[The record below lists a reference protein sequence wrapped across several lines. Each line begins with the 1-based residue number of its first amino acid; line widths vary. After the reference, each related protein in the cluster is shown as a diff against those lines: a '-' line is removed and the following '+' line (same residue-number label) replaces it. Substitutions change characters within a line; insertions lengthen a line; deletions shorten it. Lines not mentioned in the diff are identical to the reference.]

1 VGRANNVELGLSFQ
15 LPGSKAMFSQ
25 SIRRKIVGIALGL
38 VVLMIGT
45 SILSMLMANRVGH
58 LLDELTNKYVPAY
71 GDLART
77 NVRSLERALALR
89 QMVIAKMQ
97 APPDDVAFAQRMQ
110 IYRTKDAEITEEA
123 EAARK
128 LIVSIIEDTSTPSD
142 NVALALI
149 DGRIEA
155 AVTDVR
161 QLLNDENSRLIGQL
175 EAHDFPEV
183 QRSLKRIDALRDEF
197 NQKIDQ
203 IRADML
209 AQVKASAATVMVD
222 QQRAIWITVVVTAIA
237 AILGLLFAGLVGA
250 GITRP
255 VRLLLQGTREV
266 EAGQLDR
273 PIDVVTRDEIG
284 QLTAAFNRMV
294 GQLRQKEQIR
304 RTFGRYIDPRVVEGL
319 INQSAAGTEGQR
331 RVMTVMFCDMKGFT
345 GLSEGMTPQGLVK
358 VMNRYLST
366 MSEPIRA
373 QQGIIDKY
381 IGDAIMAYWGPPFS
395 DEADEARLACLAAID
410 MMDRIGGLRK
420 ELPELLGVR
429 TIPTECDLRI
439 GIATGEALVGSI
451 GSELMMSFTVMGDT
465 VNLASRLESAN
476 KFYGTRCLVSQTT
489 IAAAA
494 QAVEAREIDRL
505 VVAGQTRSQIVF
517 EIMGRRGELSAE
529 QIALRAHYSEGL
541 AAYRA
546 RHWDEATSALKA
558 ALAAAPG
565 DGPCMVLLTR
575 VESFRDNPPT
585 ADWDGSWR
593 LDQKN
598 PAAGSTHVG
607 RLSNGV

>member
-1 VGRANNVELGLSFQ
+1 
-15 LPGSKAMFSQ
+15 MFSQ

-38 VVLMIGT
+38 VVLMIAT
-45 SILSMLMANRVGH
+45 SILSTLMANRVGH

-97 APPDDVAFAQRMQ
+97 TPPDDVAFAQRMQ
-110 IYRTKDAEITEEA
+110 IYRTKDAEVTEEA

-128 LIVSIIEDTSTPSD
+128 LIGSIIADTSTPSD

-161 QLLNDENSRLIGQL
+161 RLMNEENSRLISQL
-175 EAHDFPEV
+175 EAHDFSEV
-183 QRSLKRIDALRDEF
+183 QRSLQRSDAFRDEF
-197 NQKIDQ
+197 NQRIDQ
-203 IRADML
+203 IRAGML
-209 AQVKASAATVMVD
+209 AQVHASAATVMVD
-222 QQRAIWITVVVTAIA
+222 QQRATWITVIVTAIA
-237 AILGLLFAGLVGA
+237 AILGLLFAGLVGG

-255 VRLLLQGTREV
+255 VRLLLQGTRDV

-273 PIDVVTRDEIG
+273 SIDVVTRDEIG

-294 GQLRQKEQIR
+294 GQLRQKEQMR
-304 RTFGRYIDPRVVEGL
+304 RTFGRYIDPRVAEGL
-319 INQSAAGTEGQR
+319 INQSAAASEGQR
-331 RVMTVMFCDMKGFT
+331 RTMTVMFCDMKGFT

-381 IGDAIMAYWGPPFS
+381 IGDAIMAYWGPPFT

-410 MMDRIGGLRK
+410 MMGRIGGLRK

-429 TIPTECDLRI
+429 SIPTECDLRI

-451 GSELMMSFTVMGDT
+451 GSEFMMSFTVMGDT

-476 KFYGTRCLVSQTT
+476 KFYGTRCLVSQAT

-505 VVAGQTRSQIVF
+505 VVAGQTRPQIVF
-517 EIMGRRGELSAE
+517 EIMGRAGELSAE
-529 QIALRAHYSEGL
+529 QIALRAHYSDGL

-546 RHWDEATSALKA
+546 RRWDEATSALKA
-558 ALAAAPG
+558 ALAASPG

-575 VESFRDNPPT
+575 AESLRDNPPP
-585 ADWDGSWR
+585 ADWDGSWH

-598 PAAGSTHVG
+598 PTTGPTEVG
-607 RLSNGV
+607 RP

>member
-1 VGRANNVELGLSFQ
+1 
-15 LPGSKAMFSQ
+15 MFSQ
-25 SIRRKIVGIALGL
+25 SIRRQIVGIALGL

-45 SILSMLMANRVGH
+45 SILSMIMANRVGH
-58 LLDELTNKYVPAY
+58 LVDELTNKYVPAY

-110 IYRTKDAEITEEA
+110 IYRTKDAEVTEEA

-128 LIVSIIEDTSTPSD
+128 LILSIIEDTSTPSD

-155 AVTDVR
+155 TVTDIR
-161 QLLNDENSRLIGQL
+161 RLLNDENSQLISQL
-175 EAHDFPEV
+175 EAHDFPEI
-183 QRSLKRIDALRDEF
+183 QRSLKWIDAFRDEF

-209 AQVKASAATVMVD
+209 AQVYASAAKVMVD
-222 QQRAIWITVVVTAIA
+222 QQRAIWITVIVTAIA
-237 AILGLLFAGLVGA
+237 AILGLLFAGLVGT

-273 PIDVVTRDEIG
+273 SIDVVTRDEIG

-294 GQLRQKEQIR
+294 GQLRHKEQIR

-319 INQSAAGTEGQR
+319 INQSAAAATEGQR

-381 IGDAIMAYWGPPFS
+381 IGDAIMAYWGPPFT

-410 MMDRIGGLRK
+410 MMDHIGGLRK

-451 GSELMMSFTVMGDT
+451 GSEFMMSFTVMGDT

-476 KFYGTRCLVSQTT
+476 KFYGTRCLVSQAT

-505 VVAGQTRSQIVF
+505 VVAGQTRPQIVF
-517 EIMGRRGELSAE
+517 EIMGRGGELSAE
-529 QIALRAHYSEGL
+529 QIALRAHYSDGL

-546 RHWDEATSALKA
+546 RRWDEATSALKA
-558 ALAAAPG
+558 ARAAAPA

-575 VESFRDNPPT
+575 VESLRDNPPP

-598 PAAGSTHVG
+598 AATGPADVG
-607 RLSNGV
+607 KQSNGVRGVH

>member
-1 VGRANNVELGLSFQ
+1 
-15 LPGSKAMFSQ
+15 MFSQ
-25 SIRRKIVGIALGL
+25 SIRRRIVAIALGL

-58 LLDELTNKYVPAY
+58 LVDELTNKYVPAY

-97 APPDDVAFAQRMQ
+97 APPDDEAFAKRTQ
-110 IYRTKDAEITEEA
+110 IYRTKDAEVTEEA

-128 LIVSIIEDTSTPSD
+128 LIVSIMKDTSTPSD

-161 QLLNDENSRLIGQL
+161 RHLNEENSRLISQL

-183 QRSLKRIDALRDEF
+183 QRSLKRIDAFRDEF

-209 AQVKASAATVMVD
+209 AQVYASAATVMVD
-222 QQRAIWITVVVTAIA
+222 QQRAIWITVIVTAIA
-237 AILGLLFAGLVGA
+237 AILGLLFAGLVGT

-273 PIDVVTRDEIG
+273 SIDVVTSDEIG

-294 GQLRQKEQIR
+294 GQLRHKEADQADVWPLYRPARGR
-304 RTFGRYIDPRVVEGL
+304 RPD
-319 INQSAAGTEGQR
+319 QSIGAAATEGQR

-381 IGDAIMAYWGPPFS
+381 IGDAIMAYWGPPFT

-451 GSELMMSFTVMGDT
+451 GSEFMMSFTVMGDT

-476 KFYGTRCLVSQTT
+476 KFYGTRCLVSQAT

-505 VVAGQTRSQIVF
+505 VVAGQTRPQIVF
-517 EIMGRRGELSAE
+517 EIMGRAGELSAE

-546 RHWDEATSALKA
+546 RHWDEATSVLKA
-558 ALAAAPG
+558 ALAATPG

-575 VESFRDNPPT
+575 VESLRNNPPP
-585 ADWDGSWR
+585 ADWDGSWH
-593 LDQKN
+593 LDQKS
-598 PAAGSTHVG
+598 PATGPTDVG
-607 RLSNGV
+607 RLSNGVRGAH

>member
-1 VGRANNVELGLSFQ
+1 
-15 LPGSKAMFSQ
+15 MFSQ

-97 APPDDVAFAQRMQ
+97 APPDDVAFAKRMQ
-110 IYRTKDAEITEEA
+110 IYRTKDAEVTEEA

-155 AVTDVR
+155 AATDVR
-161 QLLNDENSRLIGQL
+161 RLLNEENSQLISQL

-183 QRSLKRIDALRDEF
+183 QRSLKRIDAFRDEF

-209 AQVKASAATVMVD
+209 AQVHASAATVMVD
-222 QQRAIWITVVVTAIA
+222 QQRAIWITVIVTAIA
-237 AILGLLFAGLVGA
+237 AILGLLFAGLVGT

-273 PIDVVTRDEIG
+273 SIDVVTRDEIG

-294 GQLRQKEQIR
+294 GQLRHKEQIR

-319 INQSAAGTEGQR
+319 INQSAAAATEGQH

-373 QQGIIDKY
+373 QKGIIDKY
-381 IGDAIMAYWGPPFS
+381 IGDAIMAYWGPPFT

-439 GIATGEALVGSI
+439 GIATGDALVGSI
-451 GSELMMSFTVMGDT
+451 GSEFMMSFTVMGDT

-476 KFYGTRCLVSQTT
+476 KFYGTRCLVSQAT

-505 VVAGQTRSQIVF
+505 VVAGQTRPQIVF
-517 EIMGRRGELSAE
+517 EIMGRAGELSAE

-558 ALAAAPG
+558 ALAAVPG

-575 VESFRDNPPT
+575 VESLRNNPPP
-585 ADWDGSWR
+585 ADWDGSWH

-598 PAAGSTHVG
+598 PATGPTDVG
-607 RLSNGV
+607 RLSNGVRGVY

>member
-1 VGRANNVELGLSFQ
+1 
-15 LPGSKAMFSQ
+15 MFSQ

-38 VVLMIGT
+38 VVLMIVT
-45 SILSMLMANRVGH
+45 SILSTLMANRVGH

-71 GDLART
+71 GDLARAH
-77 NVRSLERALALR
+77 VRSLEGALALR

-97 APPDDVAFAQRMQ
+97 TPPDDVAFAKRMQ
-110 IYRTKDAEITEEA
+110 IYRTKDAEVAEEA

-128 LIVSIIEDTSTPSD
+128 LIGSIIEDTNTPSD

-161 QLLNDENSRLIGQL
+161 RLLTEENRQLISQL

-183 QRSLKRIDALRDEF
+183 QRSLQRTDALRDQF
-197 NQKIDQ
+197 NQRIDE
-203 IRADML
+203 IRAGML
-209 AQVKASAATVMVD
+209 AQVHASAATVIVN
-222 QQRAIWITVVVTAIA
+222 QQRAIWITVIVTAVA
-237 AILGLLFAGLVGA
+237 AILGLLFAGLVGG

-255 VRLLLQGTREV
+255 VRLLLQGTRDV

-273 PIDVVTRDEIG
+273 SIDVVTRDEIG

-294 GQLRQKEQIR
+294 GQLRQKEEMR
-304 RTFGRYIDPRVVEGL
+304 RTFGRYIDPRVAEGL
-319 INQSAAGTEGQR
+319 INQSAAATEGQR
-331 RVMTVMFCDMKGFT
+331 QTMTVMFCDMKRFT
-345 GLSEGMTPQGLVK
+345 RLSEGVTPQGLVK

-373 QQGIIDKY
+373 RQGIIDKY
-381 IGDAIMAYWGPPFS
+381 IGDAIMAYWGPPFA

-451 GSELMMSFTVMGDT
+451 GSDFMMSFTVMGDT

-476 KFYGTRCLVSQTT
+476 KFYGTRCLVSQAT
-489 IAAAA
+489 IAAAD

-505 VVAGQTRSQIVF
+505 VVAGQTRPQVVF
-517 EIMGRRGELSAE
+517 EIMGRAGELSAE
-529 QIALRAHYSEGL
+529 QIALRAHYSDGL
-541 AAYRA
+541 AAFRA
-546 RHWDEATSALKA
+546 RNWDEATSALKA

-565 DGPCMVLLTR
+565 DGPCMVLLAR
-575 VESFRDNPPT
+575 AERLRDNPPSV
-585 ADWDGSWR
+585 DWDGSWH
-593 LDQKN
+593 LDQKSRATG
-598 PAAGSTHVG
+598 PSELGS
-607 RLSNGV
+607 L

>member
-1 VGRANNVELGLSFQ
+1 
-15 LPGSKAMFSQ
+15 MFSQ
-25 SIRRKIVGIALGL
+25 SIRRRIVAIALGL

-58 LLDELTNKYVPAY
+58 LVDELTNKYVPAY

-97 APPDDVAFAQRMQ
+97 APPDDEAFAKRTQ
-110 IYRTKDAEITEEA
+110 IYRTKDAEVTEEA

-128 LIVSIIEDTSTPSD
+128 LIVSIMKDTSTPSD

-161 QLLNDENSRLIGQL
+161 RLLNEENSQVISQL

-183 QRSLKRIDALRDEF
+183 QRSLKRIDAFRDEF

-209 AQVKASAATVMVD
+209 AQVYASAATVMVD
-222 QQRAIWITVVVTAIA
+222 QQRAIWITVIVTAIA
-237 AILGLLFAGLVGA
+237 AILGLLFAGLVGT

-273 PIDVVTRDEIG
+273 SIDVVTSDEIG

-294 GQLRQKEQIR
+294 GQLRHKEQIR
-304 RTFGRYIDPRVVEGL
+304 RTFGRYIDPRVAEGL
-319 INQSAAGTEGQR
+319 INQSAAAATEGQR

-381 IGDAIMAYWGPPFS
+381 IGDAIMAYWGPPFT

-451 GSELMMSFTVMGDT
+451 GSEFMMSFTVMGDT

-476 KFYGTRCLVSQTT
+476 KFYGTRCLVSQAT
-489 IAAAA
+489 ISAAA

-505 VVAGQTRSQIVF
+505 VVAGQTRPQIVF
-517 EIMGRRGELSAE
+517 EIMGRAGELSAE

-546 RHWDEATSALKA
+546 RNWDEATSVLKA
-558 ALAAAPG
+558 ALATTPG

-575 VESFRDNPPT
+575 VESLRDNPPP
-585 ADWDGSWR
+585 ADWDGSWH
-593 LDQKN
+593 LDQKS
-598 PAAGSTHVG
+598 PATGPTDVG
-607 RLSNGV
+607 RLSNGVRGVR

>member
-1 VGRANNVELGLSFQ
+1 
-15 LPGSKAMFSQ
+15 MFSL

-38 VVLMIGT
+38 VVLMIAT
-45 SILSMLMANRVGH
+45 SILSTLMANRVGH

-77 NVRSLERALALR
+77 HVRSLERALALR
-89 QMVIAKMQ
+89 QMVNAKMQ
-97 APPDDVAFAQRMQ
+97 TPPDDAAFAQRMQ
-110 IYRTKDAEITEEA
+110 IYRSKDAEVAEEA

-128 LIVSIIEDTSTPSD
+128 LIGSIIEDTSTPSD

-161 QLLNDENSRLIGQL
+161 RLLNEEHSQLISQL

-183 QRSLKRIDALRDEF
+183 QRSLQRTDALRDQF
-197 NQKIDQ
+197 NQRIDE
-203 IRADML
+203 IRAGML
-209 AQVKASAATVMVD
+209 AQVHASAATVMVN
-222 QQRAIWITVVVTAIA
+222 QQRAIWITVIVTAIA

-255 VRLLLQGTREV
+255 VRLLLQGAREV

-273 PIDVVTRDEIG
+273 SIDVVTRDEIG
-284 QLTAAFNRMV
+284 QLTAAFNRMI
-294 GQLRQKEQIR
+294 GQLRQKEQMR
-304 RTFGRYIDPRVVEGL
+304 RTFGRYVDPRVAEGL
-319 INQSAAGTEGQR
+319 INQSGATATEGQR

-381 IGDAIMAYWGPPFS
+381 IGDAIMAYWGPPFT

-451 GSELMMSFTVMGDT
+451 GSEFMMSFTVMGDT

-476 KFYGTRCLVSQTT
+476 KAYGTRCLVSQAT

-505 VVAGQTRSQIVF
+505 VVAGQTRPQIVL
-517 EIMGRRGELSAE
+517 EIMGRAGELSAE
-529 QIALRAHYSEGL
+529 QIALRAHYSDGL

-558 ALAAAPG
+558 ALAAVPG
-565 DGPCMVLLTR
+565 DGPCMVLLAR
-575 VESFRDNPPT
+575 AERLRDNPPP
-585 ADWDGSWR
+585 ADWDGSWH

-598 PAAGSTHVG
+598 PATGPTEVG
-607 RLSNGV
+607 RP

>member
-1 VGRANNVELGLSFQ
+1 
-15 LPGSKAMFSQ
+15 MFSQ

-38 VVLMIGT
+38 VVLMIAT
-45 SILSMLMANRVGH
+45 SILSTLMANRVGH
-58 LLDELTNKYVPAY
+58 LLDELTNKYLPAY
-71 GDLART
+71 GDLARAH
-77 NVRSLERALALR
+77 VRSLEGALALR

-97 APPDDVAFAQRMQ
+97 TPPNDVAFAQRMQ
-110 IYRTKDAEITEEA
+110 IYRTKDAEVAEEA

-128 LIVSIIEDTSTPSD
+128 LLGSIIEDTSTPSD

-161 QLLNDENSRLIGQL
+161 RLLNEEHSQLISQL

-183 QRSLKRIDALRDEF
+183 QRSLQRTDALRDQF
-197 NQKIDQ
+197 NQRIDE
-203 IRADML
+203 IRAGML
-209 AQVKASAATVMVD
+209 AQVHASAATVMVN
-222 QQRAIWITVVVTAIA
+222 QQRAIWITVIVTAIA

-255 VRLLLQGTREV
+255 VRLLLQGAREV

-273 PIDVVTRDEIG
+273 SIDVVTRDEIG
-284 QLTAAFNRMV
+284 QLTAAFNRMI
-294 GQLRQKEQIR
+294 GQLRQKEQMR
-304 RTFGRYIDPRVVEGL
+304 RTFGRYVDPRVAEGL
-319 INQSAAGTEGQR
+319 INQSGAAATEGQR

-381 IGDAIMAYWGPPFS
+381 IGDAIMAYWGPPFT

-439 GIATGEALVGSI
+439 GIAAGEALVGSI
-451 GSELMMSFTVMGDT
+451 GSEFMMSFTVMGDT

-476 KFYGTRCLVSQTT
+476 KFYGTRCLVSQAT

-494 QAVEAREIDRL
+494 QAVDAREIDRL
-505 VVAGQTRSQIVF
+505 VVAGQTRPQIVF
-517 EIMGRRGELSAE
+517 EIMGRAGELSAE
-529 QIALRAHYSEGL
+529 QIALRAHYSDGL

-546 RHWDEATSALKA
+546 RRWDEATSALKA
-558 ALAAAPG
+558 ALAAMPS
-565 DGPCMVLLTR
+565 DGPCMVLLAR
-575 VESFRDNPPT
+575 AERLRDNPPS
-585 ADWDGSWR
+585 ADWDGSWH
-593 LDQKN
+593 LDQKS
-598 PAAGSTHVG
+598 PATGPSEVG
-607 RLSNGV
+607 RP

>member
-1 VGRANNVELGLSFQ
+1 MNGGGDLSADRQPAAAESRRDCKSLGAEHADEERGLHPIHGRSGRITSNSDFSFQ
-15 LPGSKAMFSQ
+15 LPGPKTMFSQ

-38 VVLMIGT
+38 VVLMIAT
-45 SILSMLMANRVGH
+45 SILSTLMANRVGH
-58 LLDELTNKYVPAY
+58 LLGELTNKYLPAY
-71 GDLART
+71 GDLARAH
-77 NVRSLERALALR
+77 VRSLEGALALR

-97 APPDDVAFAQRMQ
+97 TPPDDVAFAQRMQ
-110 IYRTKDAEITEEA
+110 IYRTKDAEVAEEA

-128 LIVSIIEDTSTPSD
+128 LIGSIIEDASTPSD
-142 NVALALI
+142 NVALAII

-161 QLLNDENSRLIGQL
+161 RLLTEEHRQLISQL

-183 QRSLKRIDALRDEF
+183 QRSLQRTDALRDQF
-197 NQKIDQ
+197 NQRIDE
-203 IRADML
+203 IRAGML
-209 AQVKASAATVMVD
+209 AQVHASAATVMVN
-222 QQRAIWITVVVTAIA
+222 QQRAIWVTVIVTAIA

-273 PIDVVTRDEIG
+273 SIDVVTRDEIG
-284 QLTAAFNRMV
+284 QLTAAFNRMI
-294 GQLRQKEQIR
+294 GQLRQKEQMR
-304 RTFGRYIDPRVVEGL
+304 RTFGRYIDPRVAEGL
-319 INQSAAGTEGQR
+319 INQSGAAATEGQR
-331 RVMTVMFCDMKGFT
+331 RVMAVMFCDMKGFT

-373 QQGIIDKY
+373 QEGIIDKY
-381 IGDAIMAYWGPPFS
+381 IGDAIMAYWGPPFT

-410 MMDRIGGLRK
+410 MMGRIGGLRK

-429 TIPTECDLRI
+429 SIPTECDLRI

-451 GSELMMSFTVMGDT
+451 GSEFMMSFTVMGDT

-476 KFYGTRCLVSQTT
+476 KFYGTRCLVSQAT

-505 VVAGQTRSQIVF
+505 VVAGQTRPQIVF
-517 EIMGRRGELSAE
+517 EIMGRGGELSAA
-529 QIALRAHYSEGL
+529 QIALRAHYSDGL

-546 RHWDEATSALKA
+546 R
-558 ALAAAPG
+558 
-565 DGPCMVLLTR
+565 R
-575 VESFRDNPPT
+575 
-585 ADWDGSWR
+585 
-593 LDQKN
+593 
-598 PAAGSTHVG
+598 
-607 RLSNGV
+607 

>member
-1 VGRANNVELGLSFQ
+1 
-15 LPGSKAMFSQ
+15 
-25 SIRRKIVGIALGL
+25 
-38 VVLMIGT
+38 MIGT

-97 APPDDVAFAQRMQ
+97 TPPDDAAFAQRMQ
-110 IYRTKDAEITEEA
+110 IYRTKDAEVTEEA

-142 NVALALI
+142 NVALAHI

-161 QLLNDENSRLIGQL
+161 RFLNEENNQLISQL

-183 QRSLKRIDALRDEF
+183 QRSLKRIDAFRDEF

-203 IRADML
+203 IRADMM
-209 AQVKASAATVMVD
+209 AQVYASAATVMVD
-222 QQRAIWITVVVTAIA
+222 QQRAIWITVIVTAIA
-237 AILGLLFAGLVGA
+237 AILGLLFAGLVGT

-273 PIDVVTRDEIG
+273 SIDVVTRDEIG

-294 GQLRQKEQIR
+294 DQLRHKEQIR

-319 INQSAAGTEGQR
+319 INRSAVVATEGQR

-373 QQGIIDKY
+373 QH
-381 IGDAIMAYWGPPFS
+381 A
-395 DEADEARLACLAAID
+395 
-410 MMDRIGGLRK
+410 
-420 ELPELLGVR
+420 
-429 TIPTECDLRI
+429 
-439 GIATGEALVGSI
+439 
-451 GSELMMSFTVMGDT
+451 
-465 VNLASRLESAN
+465 
-476 KFYGTRCLVSQTT
+476 
-489 IAAAA
+489 
-494 QAVEAREIDRL
+494 
-505 VVAGQTRSQIVF
+505 
-517 EIMGRRGELSAE
+517 
-529 QIALRAHYSEGL
+529 
-541 AAYRA
+541 
-546 RHWDEATSALKA
+546 SALKA
-558 ALAAAPG
+558 ALAVAPN

-575 VESFRDNPPT
+575 IESLQANPPP
-585 ADWDGSWR
+585 ADWDGSWH
-593 LDQKN
+593 LDHK
-598 PAAGSTHVG
+598 
-607 RLSNGV
+607 

>member
-1 VGRANNVELGLSFQ
+1 
-15 LPGSKAMFSQ
+15 MFSQ

-58 LLDELTNKYVPAY
+58 LVDELTNKYVPAY

-97 APPDDVAFAQRMQ
+97 TPPDDEAFAKRMQ
-110 IYRTKDAEITEEA
+110 IYRTKDAEVTEEA

-155 AVTDVR
+155 TVTDVR
-161 QLLNDENSRLIGQL
+161 RLLNEENSRLISQL

-183 QRSLKRIDALRDEF
+183 QRSLKRIDAFRDEF

-209 AQVKASAATVMVD
+209 AQVYASAATVMVD
-222 QQRAIWITVVVTAIA
+222 QQRAIWITVIVTAIA
-237 AILGLLFAGLVGA
+237 AILGLLFAGLVGT

-273 PIDVVTRDEIG
+273 SIDVVTRDEIG

-294 GQLRQKEQIR
+294 GQLRHKEQIR

-319 INQSAAGTEGQR
+319 INQSAAAATEGQR

-381 IGDAIMAYWGPPFS
+381 IGDAIMAYWGPPFT

-451 GSELMMSFTVMGDT
+451 GSEFMMSFTVMGDT

-476 KFYGTRCLVSQTT
+476 KFYGTRCLVSQAT

-505 VVAGQTRSQIVF
+505 VVAGQTRPQIVF
-517 EIMGRRGELSAE
+517 EIMGRAGELSAE

-546 RHWDEATSALKA
+546 RRWDEATSALKA
-558 ALAAAPG
+558 ALAATPG

-575 VESFRDNPPT
+575 VESLRDNPPP
-585 ADWDGSWR
+585 ADWDGSWH

-598 PAAGSTHVG
+598 PATGPTDVG
-607 RLSNGV
+607 RLSNGVRGVR

>member
-1 VGRANNVELGLSFQ
+1 
-15 LPGSKAMFSQ
+15 MFSQ

-38 VVLMIGT
+38 VVLMIAT
-45 SILSMLMANRVGH
+45 SILSTLMANRVGH
-58 LLDELTNKYVPAY
+58 LLDELTNKYVVAY
-71 GDLART
+71 GDLARAH
-77 NVRSLERALALR
+77 VRSLESAVAVR
-89 QMVIAKMQ
+89 QMVLAKMQ
-97 APPDDVAFAQRMQ
+97 TPPDDAASSQRLK
-110 IYRTKDAEITEEA
+110 IYRTKDAEVVEEA

-128 LIVSIIEDTSTPSD
+128 LIASIMEDPTTPSD

-155 AVTDVR
+155 AVTDGR
-161 QLLNDENSRLIGQL
+161 RLLNEEQSQL
-175 EAHDFPEV
+175 MSEFQAHDLAEV
-183 QRSLKRIDALRDEF
+183 QRSLQRADTLREHFNERIDH
-197 NQKIDQ
+197 
-203 IRADML
+203 IRVAML
-209 AQVKASAATVMVD
+209 TQVHASAATVMLD
-222 QQRAIWITVVVTAIA
+222 QQRAIWITDIVTAIA
-237 AILGLLFAGLVGA
+237 AILGLLFAGLVGG

-255 VRLLLQGTREV
+255 VRLLLQGTRDV

-273 PIDVVTRDEIG
+273 SIAVVTSDEIG

-294 GQLRQKEQIR
+294 GQLRQKEEMR
-304 RTFGRYIDPRVVEGL
+304 RTFGRYIDPRVAEGL
-319 INQSAAGTEGQR
+319 INQPAAATEGQR
-331 RVMTVMFCDMKGFT
+331 RTMTVLFCDMKGFT
-345 GLSEGMTPQGLVK
+345 RMSEGMTPQGLVK

-381 IGDAIMAYWGPPFS
+381 IGDAIMAYWGPPFA

-410 MMDRIGGLRK
+410 MMGRIGGLRK

-439 GIATGEALVGSI
+439 GVATGEALVGSI
-451 GSELMMSFTVMGDT
+451 GSEFMMSFTVMGDT

-476 KFYGTRCLVSQTT
+476 KLYGTRCLVSQAT

-505 VVAGQTRSQIVF
+505 VVAGQTLPQIVF
-517 EIMGRRGELSAE
+517 EIMGRGGELSAQ
-529 QIALRAHYSEGL
+529 QITLRAHYSEGL

-546 RHWDEATSALKA
+546 RHWDEASTALKA
-558 ALAAAPG
+558 ALAVAPG
-565 DGPCMVLLTR
+565 DGPCMVLLNR
-575 VESFRDNPPT
+575 VENLRDNPPG

-598 PAAGSTHVG
+598 PATGPARG
-607 RLSNGV
+607 R

>member
-1 VGRANNVELGLSFQ
+1 
-15 LPGSKAMFSQ
+15 MFSQ

-38 VVLMIGT
+38 VVLMIVT
-45 SILSMLMANRVGH
+45 SILSTLMANRVGH

-71 GDLART
+71 GDLARAH
-77 NVRSLERALALR
+77 VRSLEGALALR

-97 APPDDVAFAQRMQ
+97 TPPDDVAFTKRMQ
-110 IYRTKDAEITEEA
+110 IYRTKDAEVAEEA

-128 LIVSIIEDTSTPSD
+128 LIGSIIEDTSTPSD

-161 QLLNDENSRLIGQL
+161 RLLTEENRQLISQL

-183 QRSLKRIDALRDEF
+183 QRSLQRTDALRDQF
-197 NQKIDQ
+197 NQRIDE
-203 IRADML
+203 IRAGML
-209 AQVKASAATVMVD
+209 AQVHASAATVIVN
-222 QQRAIWITVVVTAIA
+222 QQRAIWITIVVTAIA
-237 AILGLLFAGLVGA
+237 AILGLLFAGLVGG

-255 VRLLLQGTREV
+255 VRLLLQGTRDV

-273 PIDVVTRDEIG
+273 SIDVVTRDEIG

-294 GQLRQKEQIR
+294 GQLRQKEEMR
-304 RTFGRYIDPRVVEGL
+304 RTFGRYIDPRVAEGL
-319 INQSAAGTEGQR
+319 INQSAAATEGQR
-331 RVMTVMFCDMKGFT
+331 QTMTVMFCDMKGFT
-345 GLSEGMTPQGLVK
+345 RLSEGVTPQGLVK

-373 QQGIIDKY
+373 RQGIIDKY
-381 IGDAIMAYWGPPFS
+381 IGDAIMAYWGPPFAG
-395 DEADEARLACLAAID
+395 EADEARLACLAAID

-451 GSELMMSFTVMGDT
+451 GSDFMMSFTVMGDT

-476 KFYGTRCLVSQTT
+476 KFYGTRCLVSQAT
-489 IAAAA
+489 IAAAD

-505 VVAGQTRSQIVF
+505 VVAGQTRPQVVF
-517 EIMGRRGELSAE
+517 EIMGRAGELSAE
-529 QIALRAHYSEGL
+529 QIALRARYSDGL
-541 AAYRA
+541 AAFRA

-565 DGPCMVLLTR
+565 DGPCMVLLAR
-575 VESFRDNPPT
+575 AERLRDNPPSV
-585 ADWDGSWR
+585 DWDESWH
-593 LDQKN
+593 LDQKSRATG
-598 PAAGSTHVG
+598 PSELGS
-607 RLSNGV
+607 L

>member
-1 VGRANNVELGLSFQ
+1 
-15 LPGSKAMFSQ
+15 MFSQ

-38 VVLMIGT
+38 VVLMIAT
-45 SILSMLMANRVGH
+45 SILSTLMANRVGH

-71 GDLART
+71 GDLARAH
-77 NVRSLERALALR
+77 VRSLEGALALR

-97 APPDDVAFAQRMQ
+97 TPPDDAAFAQRMQ
-110 IYRTKDAEITEEA
+110 IYRTKDAEVAEEA

-128 LIVSIIEDTSTPSD
+128 LIGSIIEDTSTPSD
-142 NVALALI
+142 NVALAHI

-161 QLLNDENSRLIGQL
+161 RLLNEENSQLISQL

-183 QRSLKRIDALRDEF
+183 QRSLQRTDALRDEF

-209 AQVKASAATVMVD
+209 AQVHASAATVMVN
-222 QQRAIWITVVVTAIA
+222 QQRAIWITVIVTAIA
-237 AILGLLFAGLVGA
+237 AILGLLFAGLVGG

-255 VRLLLQGTREV
+255 VRLLLQGARDV

-273 PIDVVTRDEIG
+273 SIDVVTRDEIG

-294 GQLRQKEQIR
+294 GQLRQKEADAADVWPLHRPARGR
-304 RTFGRYIDPRVVEGL
+304 RPH
-319 INQSAAGTEGQR
+319 QSIGAAATEGQR
-331 RVMTVMFCDMKGFT
+331 RMMTVMFCDMKGFT

-381 IGDAIMAYWGPPFS
+381 IGDAIMAYWGPPFT

-451 GSELMMSFTVMGDT
+451 GSEFMMSFTVMGDT

-476 KFYGTRCLVSQTT
+476 KFYGTRCLVSQAT

-505 VVAGQTRSQIVF
+505 VVAGQTRPQIVF
-517 EIMGRRGELSAE
+517 EIMGRAGELSAE
-529 QIALRAHYSEGL
+529 QIALRAHYSDGL

-575 VESFRDNPPT
+575 VESLRDNPPP
-585 ADWDGSWR
+585 ADWDGSWH

-598 PAAGSTHVG
+598 PATGPTEVG
-607 RLSNGV
+607 RP

>member
-1 VGRANNVELGLSFQ
+1 
-15 LPGSKAMFSQ
+15 MFSQ

-38 VVLMIGT
+38 VVLMIAT
-45 SILSMLMANRVGH
+45 SVLSTLMANWVGH
-58 LLDELTNKYVPAY
+58 LLDELTNKYIPAY
-71 GDLART
+71 GDLARAH
-77 NVRSLERALALR
+77 VRSLEGALAMR

-97 APPDDVAFAQRMQ
+97 TPPDDAAFAQRVQ
-110 IYRTKDAEITEEA
+110 IYRTKDAEVTEEA

-128 LIVSIIEDTSTPSD
+128 LIDSIIEDTSTPSD
-142 NVALALI
+142 NVALAHM
-149 DGRIEA
+149 DARIEA
-155 AVTDVR
+155 ATTDVR
-161 QLLNDENSRLIGQL
+161 RHLNEENSRLIGQL
-175 EAHDFPEV
+175 ETHDIPEV
-183 QRSLKRIDALRDEF
+183 QRSLKRIDDLRNEF

-203 IRADML
+203 IRADMM
-209 AQVKASAATVMVD
+209 AQVHASAAAVMVN
-222 QQRAIWITVVVTAIA
+222 QQRAIWITVIVTAIA
-237 AILGLLFAGLVGA
+237 AILGLLFAGLVGG

-255 VRLLLQGTREV
+255 VRLLLQGTRDV

-273 PIDVVTRDEIG
+273 SIDVVTSDEIG

-294 GQLRQKEQIR
+294 GQLRQKEEMR
-304 RTFGRYIDPRVVEGL
+304 RTFGRYIDPRVAEGL
-319 INQSAAGTEGQR
+319 INQSGSAATEGQR
-331 RVMTVMFCDMKGFT
+331 RIMTVMFCDMKGFT

-366 MSEPIRA
+366 MSEPIRSR
-373 QQGIIDKY
+373 QGIIDKY
-381 IGDAIMAYWGPPFS
+381 IGDAIMAYWGPPFT
-395 DEADEARLACLAAID
+395 DEVEEARLACLAAID

-429 TIPTECDLRI
+429 IIPTECDLRI

-451 GSELMMSFTVMGDT
+451 GSEFMMSFTVMGDT

-476 KFYGTRCLVSQTT
+476 KFYGTRCLVAQAT

-494 QAVEAREIDRL
+494 QAVEAREIDNL
-505 VVAGQTRSQIVF
+505 VVTGQTRPQTVF
-517 EIMGRRGELSAE
+517 EIMGRAGELSAD
-529 QIALRAHYSEGL
+529 QTALRAHYAEGL

-546 RHWDEATSALKA
+546 RHWDDATSGFKA

-575 VESFRDNPPT
+575 VENLRENPPG

-593 LDQKN
+593 LDQKS
-598 PAAGSTHVG
+598 PATGPSEVS
-607 RLSNGV
+607 RP

>member
-1 VGRANNVELGLSFQ
+1 
-15 LPGSKAMFSQ
+15 MFSQ

-58 LLDELTNKYVPAY
+58 LLDELTNKYIPAY
-71 GDLART
+71 GDLARA

-89 QMVIAKMQ
+89 QMITAKMQ
-97 APPDDVAFAQRMQ
+97 TPPDDAGFAQRLE
-110 IYRTKDAEITEEA
+110 IYRTKDAEIAKEA

-128 LIVSIIEDTSTPSD
+128 LIVSIIDDPSTPSD
-142 NVALALI
+142 NAALGLI

-161 QLLNDENSRLIGQL
+161 QLLNEENSRLMSQL
-175 EAHDFPEV
+175 EARDFPEV
-183 QRSLKRIDALRDEF
+183 QRTLQRTDALRDEF
-197 NQKIDQ
+197 DQMIDQ
-203 IRADML
+203 IRTLML
-209 AQVKASAATVMVD
+209 AQVHASAATVMDD
-222 QQRAIWITVVVTAIA
+222 QRRAIWITVTVTAIA

-273 PIDVVTRDEIG
+273 SIDVITRDEIG
-284 QLTAAFNRMV
+284 ELTAAFNRMV
-294 GQLRQKEQIR
+294 GQLRHKEQIR

-319 INQSAAGTEGQR
+319 INQSAVTATEGQR

-366 MSEPIRA
+366 MSAPIRA

-381 IGDAIMAYWGPPFS
+381 IGDAIMAYWGPPFT
-395 DEADEARLACLAAID
+395 DEADEARLACLAAIE

-420 ELPELLGVR
+420 ELPELLGIR

-451 GSELMMSFTVMGDT
+451 GSEFMMSFTVMGDT

-476 KFYGTRCLVSQTT
+476 KLYGTRCLVSQAT
-489 IAAAA
+489 IAAAGP
-494 QAVEAREIDRL
+494 AVEAREIDRL
-505 VVAGQTRSQIVF
+505 VVAGQTRPQIVF
-517 EIMGRRGELSAE
+517 EIMGRGGELSAE

-546 RHWDEATSALKA
+546 RRWDEAANALKA

-565 DGPCMVLLTR
+565 DGPCRVLLAR
-575 VESFRDNPPT
+575 AESLRDNPPP

-593 LDQKN
+593 LDQKD
-598 PAAGSTHVG
+598 PATGPSDAVDRKGSAGQPGS
-607 RLSNGV
+607 LSAS